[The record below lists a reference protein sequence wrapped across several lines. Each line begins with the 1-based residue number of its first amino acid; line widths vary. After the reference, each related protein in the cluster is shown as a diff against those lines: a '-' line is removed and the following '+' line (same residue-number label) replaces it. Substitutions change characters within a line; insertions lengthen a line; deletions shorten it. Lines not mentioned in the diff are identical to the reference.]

1 MAPKF
6 MKKPNNKTSS
16 ARLLVFGLI
25 LSWQVG
31 FAVSPAV
38 AEGNRFTMLG
48 WVKQKLSPGDQ
59 ARATSQ
65 IQTVR
70 PPVMPQ
76 PAPTMGQMA
85 ASSSQM
91 GQGLAPVPSR
101 PPMNPQTVAA
111 MGMAPQPQ
119 PQMLVP
125 RAPGPRGP
133 ATVDELRHRAEFL
146 ATRGLTY
153 KFGADHPS
161 EGGMDCSGT
170 MQFLL
175 KSIGY
180 TDIPRT
186 SYNQYEWLEQ
196 KGTLRKVGF
205 FRSPERAISDFRPGD
220 LIFWGGTYDSG
231 HKVSHVMVYL
241 GRSRSGT
248 HYIFGARGKKVKG
261 LNGNGVDIFE
271 YKPSSTG
278 GRLVGYGRLPGL
290 K

>member
-111 MGMAPQPQ
+111 MGISGKGGVMALLSTHPPIEDRI
-119 PQMLVP
+119 
-125 RAPGPRGP
+125 RALQQ
-133 ATVDELRHRAEFL
+133 A
-146 ATRGLTY
+146 
-153 KFGADHPS
+153 
-161 EGGMDCSGT
+161 
-170 MQFLL
+170 Q
-175 KSIGY
+175 
-180 TDIPRT
+180 
-186 SYNQYEWLEQ
+186 
-196 KGTLRKVGF
+196 
-205 FRSPERAISDFRPGD
+205 
-220 LIFWGGTYDSG
+220 
-231 HKVSHVMVYL
+231 
-241 GRSRSGT
+241 
-248 HYIFGARGKKVKG
+248 
-261 LNGNGVDIFE
+261 
-271 YKPSSTG
+271 
-278 GRLVGYGRLPGL
+278 
-290 K
+290 